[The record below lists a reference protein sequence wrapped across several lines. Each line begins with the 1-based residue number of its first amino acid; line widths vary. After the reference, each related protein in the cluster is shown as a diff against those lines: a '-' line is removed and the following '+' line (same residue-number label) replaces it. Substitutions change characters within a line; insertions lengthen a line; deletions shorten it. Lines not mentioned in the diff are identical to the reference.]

1 MVQEHD
7 KRFKSFKGEE
17 IFNNLNK
24 KYLMKK
30 SFYVKM
36 HPAVHLYTS
45 KALMSLYSKR
55 KDY

>member
-1 MVQEHD
+1 
-7 KRFKSFKGEE
+7 
-17 IFNNLNK
+17 
-24 KYLMKK
+24 MKK

-55 KDY
+55 KDDWKFTSLSSKSC